1 MKQRKEQW
9 SLFVRAMRETQKFAP
24 HYWLVQVLAAFF
36 EAVRPFP
43 MLWFGAAI
51 VDELTTLCRPRMLL
65 IDLAWG
71 IGLTLAAQVGYAVLM
86 RYAWPLIDDHTF
98 GGEAEQVEQ
107 FLLRIDYEQLEDPA
121 FQAKLL
127 KHREISENDGG
138 SLYGLHYAMRILFVG
153 IFQLAFSVALAV
165 PMLGVL
171 LRTTGDSFYQS
182 AQLNWCMAGILLV
195 CIVLEILLNAKLN
208 KSGTY
213 YQDQL
218 YRGVRIYTAYEE
230 LLENYHCGKELRL
243 FHTHRLIHEKT
254 DELLRTFIF
263 SCYKGSYDDQR
274 RAATPMAV
282 VETVLTGCIYLFLA
296 LKAMAGLFSIGNLV
310 KYVGVIQQLVQGISS
325 IGASVSMV
333 FFNLHYAHYYFDIID
348 TPNVQHPGT
357 LPVEKRDDHQFL
369 LAFEDVSFHY
379 PGSDTFVLRHFSATF
394 RVGERL
400 AVVGPNGSGKSTM
413 IKLLC
418 RLYDPQEG
426 RITLNGIDIRKYN
439 IEEYRTLF
447 SVVFQDF
454 QIFSQPLGENVA
466 SGTQVDEPRA
476 VQSLEQAGLGERL
489 QTLPNGLHTQLYQ
502 DFEEGGVEISGGE
515 AQKIAFARAL
525 YKDAPF
531 IILDEPTAALDPM
544 AEAELYQSFNQFVG
558 GRTAIYIS
566 HRLSSCRFCD
576 KILVFDKGE
585 AVQSGTHESLLAEK
599 GGLYHALWNAQAQY
613 YIPQEE

>member
-9 SLFVRAMRETQKFAP
+9 ALFVRAMRETQKCAP
-24 HYWLVQVLAAFF
+24 HYWLVQVLTALCEAA
-36 EAVRPFP
+36 RPFP

-51 VDELTTLCRPRMLL
+51 VDELTTLCRPQMLL
-65 IDLAWG
+65 SDLAWG
-71 IGLTLAAQVGYAVLM
+71 IGLTLAAQVGYAALM
-86 RYAWPLIDDHTF
+86 RYAWPLTGDHVY
-98 GGEAEQVEQ
+98 GGEEEQVEQ

-127 KHREISENDGG
+127 KHREISQNTGG
-138 SLYGLHYAMRILFVG
+138 SLYNLHFAMRTLFLGV
-153 IFQLAFSVALAV
+153 FQLAFSIALAAPV
-165 PMLGVL
+165 LGVL
-171 LRTTGDSFYQS
+171 LRTTGDSFWQS
-182 AQLNWCMAGILLV
+182 TQLNWCMAGILLV
-195 CIVLEILLNAKLN
+195 CIVLEILFNAQLN
-208 KSGTY
+208 KKGVY

-218 YRGVRIYTAYEE
+218 YRGIRIYTAYEE

-243 FHTHRLIHEKT
+243 FHAHRLIHEKT
-254 DELLRTFIF
+254 DELLHNFIF
-263 SCYKGSYDDQR
+263 SYYKKSNDEMR
-274 RAATPMAV
+274 RFATPSAV

-325 IGASVSMV
+325 IGSSITMV
-333 FFNLHYAHYYFDIID
+333 LYQLHYVHYYFDIID

-369 LAFEDVSFHY
+369 LAFEDVSFRY

-454 QIFSQPLGENVA
+454 RIFSLPIGENVA
-466 SGTQVDEPRA
+466 SGVQVDEPRA
-476 VQSLEQAGLGERL
+476 VQALRQAGLGERL
-489 QTLPNGLHTQLYQ
+489 QTLPNGLHTLLYQ

-531 IILDEPTAALDPM
+531 IILDEPTAALDPL
-544 AEAELYQSFNQFVG
+544 AEAELYQSFNRFVG
-558 GRTAIYIS
+558 DRTAIYIS

-585 AVQSGTHESLLAEK
+585 AVQSGTHESLLAEE